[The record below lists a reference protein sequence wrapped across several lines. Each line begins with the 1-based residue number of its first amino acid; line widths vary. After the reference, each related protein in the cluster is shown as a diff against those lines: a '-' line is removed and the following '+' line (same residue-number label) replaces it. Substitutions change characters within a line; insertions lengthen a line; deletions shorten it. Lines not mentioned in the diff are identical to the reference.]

1 MTSSET
7 LRSVEE
13 DDSTAKKK
21 RDLFYDVYGPEG
33 KAEVVFN
40 SPEDNSV
47 LDLKDI
53 QGLVTWVLGEGFMPS
68 WVFIKNKP
76 LIPKVVMLYMPGL
89 DAALFLSLSK
99 MLHNLKKIC
108 GKPRPVLALSCVSD
122 SMQTIDALL
131 TCKMKR
137 KRDENRP
144 ALTSHQEEG
153 SHDTDSL
160 TFTELTKDIPFP
172 VTYYTLTEK
181 ELEENGYSLNQPGF
195 LSTLPAPP
203 GSPFHEMLALDC
215 EMCITNEGFELTRIT
230 LVDIK
235 GQWQIWRS
243 AIAKC
248 LGCNTQILAKYERC
262 YPESD
267 VKHGYK
273 VCDFH
278 GSSHKFS
285 AVIPLLRNRLTVLID
300 RLVKPSNAIIDYNTR
315 FSGITPEMLNGV
327 TTSLR
332 DIQELFLKFVYEETI
347 LVGHSL
353 ENDLLALK
361 ISHELIIDTAVLYRH
376 PRGTSHKKALRFLAK
391 KFLAR
396 EIQQSTNGHDSIE
409 DARATLELALLK
421 IRNGKVQPS
430 YQQGPD
436 FGSPPSFTRKKFLS
450 ILSESGKTSSLIDDI
465 SIVKRY
471 ASESSNAIPV
481 ISDDEALA
489 KTKKEVKNDKVHFIW
504 TQFSELHS
512 YLKKQAEDSDSLNE
526 RLAEMMALQTCQNN
540 SAKQKG
546 FKLKAPAELKE
557 IMARMDARIY
567 NLYLSLPT
575 NAMMIIFTGHGD
587 TAIVRRLRRMLAEQ
601 NESNLCREKIV
612 ETLAEFQ
619 AQAEVA
625 LCFVGVKH

>member
-144 ALTSHQEEG
+144 ALTSHQEG

-235 GQWQIWRS
+235 GQ
-243 AIAKC
+243 
-248 LGCNTQILAKYERC
+248 
-262 YPESD
+262 
-267 VKHGYK
+267 
-273 VCDFH
+273 
-278 GSSHKFS
+278 
-285 AVIPLLRNRLTVLID
+285 VLID

-421 IRNGKVQPS
+421 IRN
-430 YQQGPD
+430 GPD

>member
-1 MTSSET
+1 
-7 LRSVEE
+7 
-13 DDSTAKKK
+13 
-21 RDLFYDVYGPEG
+21 
-33 KAEVVFN
+33 
-40 SPEDNSV
+40 
-47 LDLKDI
+47 
-53 QGLVTWVLGEGFMPS
+53 MPS

-235 GQWQIWRS
+235 GQ
-243 AIAKC
+243 
-248 LGCNTQILAKYERC
+248 
-262 YPESD
+262 
-267 VKHGYK
+267 
-273 VCDFH
+273 
-278 GSSHKFS
+278 
-285 AVIPLLRNRLTVLID
+285 VLID

-421 IRNGKVQPS
+421 IRN
-430 YQQGPD
+430 GPD